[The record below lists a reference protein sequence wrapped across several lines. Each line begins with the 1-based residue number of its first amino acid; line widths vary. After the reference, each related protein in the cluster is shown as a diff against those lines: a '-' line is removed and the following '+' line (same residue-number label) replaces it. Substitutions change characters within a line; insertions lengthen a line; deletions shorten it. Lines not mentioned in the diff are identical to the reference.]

1 MAITPAGTS
10 ALTGIQ
16 RGLDGLQRTAAEI
29 ASTGRM
35 NGSGSGTGVAAEALV
50 AQIQHAHQVEAS
62 VRVLETENRMLGS
75 LLDVKA

>member
-16 RGLDGLQRTAAEI
+16 RGMDGLQRTAAAI
-29 ASTGRM
+29 ASTERM
-35 NGSGSGTGVAAEALV
+35 NGSVTGGVAEPLV
-50 AQIQHAHQVEAS
+50 EQIQHAAQVEAS
-62 VRVLETENRMLGS
+62 VKVLQTENRMLGS

>member
-16 RGLDGLQRTAAEI
+16 RGMDGLQRSAGEI
-29 ASTGRM
+29 A
-35 NGSGSGTGVAAEALV
+35 NAAHANGSGTGIAEPLV
-50 AQIQHAHQVEAS
+50 AQIQHASQVEAS